1 MQKSCVV
8 CSVPFEAKRN
18 TAKYC
23 SRRCSMRAS
32 RRSGSPKAAVVAMP
46 ADPDSALWSATLA
59 ELSAAGRVNS
69 AAGQAVLVLARR
81 IDASDGETGAGLAAL
96 VKQHGATLADAVK
109 GRRAVVN
116 PLDELR
122 LARERRA
129 AG

>member
-1 MQKSCVV
+1 
-8 CSVPFEAKRN
+8 
-18 TAKYC
+18 
-23 SRRCSMRAS
+23 MRAS
-32 RRSGSPKAAVVAMP
+32 RRSGSQKAAVVAMP

-59 ELSAAGRVNS
+59 ELTAAGRAGS

-81 IDASDGETGAGLAAL
+81 IDASEGETGAGLAAL
-96 VKQHGATLADAVK
+96 VRQHGATLADAVK
-109 GRRAVVN
+109 GRRAVAN

>member
-1 MQKSCVV
+1 VRKQCAA
-8 CSVPFEAKRN
+8 CAEGFEAKRA
-18 TAKYC
+18 TARFC
-23 SRRCSMRAS
+23 SARCRMRAH
-32 RRSGSPKAAVVAMP
+32 RQPGPAAAVTQAVHVS
-46 ADPDSALWSATLA
+46 PDSGLEAATLA
-59 ELSAAGRVNS
+59 ELAAAGRAGS

-109 GRRAVVN
+109 GRRAVAN